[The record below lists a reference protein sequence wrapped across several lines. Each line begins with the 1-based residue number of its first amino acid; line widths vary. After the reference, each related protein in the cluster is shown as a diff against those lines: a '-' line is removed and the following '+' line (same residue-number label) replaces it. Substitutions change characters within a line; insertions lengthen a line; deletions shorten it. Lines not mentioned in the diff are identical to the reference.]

1 MAAHAVAG
9 ADVIVVGDGPGN
21 TGTNTTWGATDVESA
36 MALNA
41 AAILGGR
48 PVATLRV
55 SFADPRDRHKGVSHH
70 ALTAL
75 SRVVLAPSHI
85 AVPALGDDRRRS
97 AVWDGL
103 TTAKLEER
111 HQLVEATGQPALD
124 LLRERGIDVD
134 SMGRSVEEDPEFF
147 LAGGAAGVLAGRMA
161 GRHWPRR

>member
-1 MAAHAVAG
+1 VAG

-21 TGTNTTWGATDVESA
+21 TGTNTTWGSTDVESA

-48 PVATLRV
+48 PVAALRV
-55 SFADPRDRHKGVSHH
+55 SFADPRKRHSGVSHH
-70 ALTAL
+70 TLTAL
-75 SRVVLAPSHI
+75 SRVVLAPSHV
-85 AVPALGDDRRRS
+85 AVPAITDERRRS
-97 AVWDGL
+97 TIWEAL
-103 TTAKLEER
+103 KRAALEER

-124 LLRERGIDVD
+124 LLRERGIDVE

-161 GRHWPRR
+161 KGRWRLRQ